1 MNLDELRSKINEIDE
16 NILALFEERMHIA
29 KQIGMYK
36 KEHNLPVLDQSREDA
51 LLNLMKSKVKDQE
64 LLNLYE
70 AFLKHL
76 MTLSKAYQNEI

>member
-16 NILALFEERMHIA
+16 NILALFEERMHVA

-51 LLNLMKSKVKDQE
+51 LLNLMKSKVKDHE

>member
-16 NILALFEERMHIA
+16 NILALFEERMHVS
-29 KQIGMYK
+29 KQIGLYK
-36 KEHNLPVLDQSREDA
+36 KEHNLPVLDQTREDA

-64 LLNLYE
+64 LINLYE
-70 AFLKHL
+70 VFLKHL

>member
-16 NILALFEERMHIA
+16 NILALFEERMHVA

-51 LLNLMKSKVKDQE
+51 LLNLMKSKVKDHE
-64 LLNLYE
+64 LINLYE